1 MCAIR
6 WKLGAR
12 AQSRAGDVVAGRL
25 EGLLELSCGRR
36 GGVDQ
41 VMGEITDGSG
51 SMDICIAD
59 NRGSASTRGNGREK
73 WRVQWEGERGREVEG
88 MSRAAAASGGEAA
101 DWASGG
107 RCRGG

>member
-1 MCAIR
+1 M
-6 WKLGAR
+6 
-12 AQSRAGDVVAGRL
+12 
-25 EGLLELSCGRR
+25 SCGRR

-41 VMGEITDGSG
+41 AMGEITGGGG

-59 NRGSASTRGNGREK
+59 NRGSASTRRNGREK
-73 WRVQWEGERGREVEG
+73 WRVQCEGERGREVEG

-107 RCRGG
+107 RCRGGQFSTGLSEQRAEVESGAAGSL

>member
-1 MCAIR
+1 M
-6 WKLGAR
+6 
-12 AQSRAGDVVAGRL
+12 
-25 EGLLELSCGRR
+25 LELSCGRR

-41 VMGEITDGSG
+41 AMGEITGGGG

-73 WRVQWEGERGREVEG
+73 WRVQCEGERGREVEG
-88 MSRAAAASGGEAA
+88 MSRAGAASGGEAA

-107 RCRGG
+107 RCRGGQFSTGLSEQRAEVESGAAGSL